1 MHNEGQISDEKLKE
15 TRLLLPGIVLA
26 LFINKGG
33 VTRSIHNRENYET
46 RKIEF
51 Y

>member
-15 TRLLLPGIVLA
+15 IGLFLPGIVLA

-33 VTRSIHNRENYET
+33 VNRSIHDREIM
-46 RKIEF
+46 R
-51 Y
+51 